1 MKLNVTSIW
10 FSDTVSVW
18 RTLWLTEYLQSTVT
32 SRRFGYIREMFYTKL
47 IDLRRSEDEILAD
60 FSQNVRRHIRRADR
74 EGVTYEESTDMDEFV
89 RFFNRFARQKKLSYW
104 LNAETLKIK
113 NKHYRIT
120 RAVKDGEVL
129 FAHLYRC
136 DEEKRRAVY
145 IYGCSIL
152 KDESRPFSNVVIGS
166 ANRGLHFYDMR
177 MLKSANF
184 HFYDLGGY
192 AHDTMDQELININRF
207 KDELGGTL
215 VCEANYRSVPMQV
228 ASTIL
233 NFIVTRKQKP
243 PFDKAISYLA
253 RARAR

>member
-1 MKLNVTSIW
+1 MTSIW
-10 FSDTVSVW
+10 FSDTVSMW

-32 SRRFGYIREMFYTKL
+32 SRRIGYIREVFYTKL
-47 IDLRRSEDEILAD
+47 IDLRRSEEEIMAD
-60 FSQNVRRHIRRADR
+60 FSQNVRRSIRLSDR

-89 RFFNRFARQKKLSYW
+89 RFFNRFARQKKLTYW
-104 LNAETLKIK
+104 LNAETLKKK
-113 NKHYRIT
+113 NKNYRIT

-129 FAHLYRC
+129 FSHLYRC

-152 KDESRPFSNVVIGS
+152 KGESRPFSNVVIGS
-166 ANRGLHFYDMR
+166 ANRGLHYYDMR
-177 MLKSANF
+177 IFKAANY

-192 AHDTMDQELININRF
+192 AHGTVDPELININKF
-207 KDELGGTL
+207 KDEFGGTM

-233 NFIVTRKQKP
+233 NFIVVRKQKR
-243 PFDKAISYLA
+243 PFEKMISCLS
-253 RARAR
+253 RARTR